1 VSSESCGRAIS
12 NLASGR
18 DSAARVPQR
27 VLNEGYKEIYVTN
40 FRNIFSPH
48 TVKLL
53 KCLMQVEG
61 ARTVAVACFQQS
73 SVAKPELQGQTM
85 DWRDDVFF
93 VSDDTDESAYRS
105 FIRRN

>member
-1 VSSESCGRAIS
+1 
-12 NLASGR
+12 
-18 DSAARVPQR
+18 
-27 VLNEGYKEIYVTN
+27 
-40 FRNIFSPH
+40 
-48 TVKLL
+48 
-53 KCLMQVEG
+53 MQVEG